1 MDFQKLAQEIL
12 KNVGGEKNISHLTHC
27 ATRLRFSLNDTS
39 KVNEG
44 VLKNTKGVL
53 GVVNKGGQF
62 QLIIGPEVPKA
73 YEALMKSVNI
83 SSNNSEEPKEK
94 KGFVTKLLD
103 IVSGVFTPILPA
115 IIGAGLIKSV
125 LAIAVLCGINTK
137 GHTYYFLNFIG
148 DAPLYFLPVMLAFT
162 AAAKF
167 KCNQFIAVAI
177 AGAMIHPSYTA
188 LVKDQFNIH
197 FTSFLGIPVTLATYS
212 SSVIPILLTVWILS
226 YVDRFLEKHIP
237 KMIRFFLKPL
247 LCLLIVAPLAFI
259 VLGPIGFVA
268 GTGISTGLNM
278 LNSFAPWLVPTIIG
292 TIFPLMVTTGM
303 HYGLVP
309 FMIQSYASI
318 GYETIATPGNLPS
331 NIAQGAAAICVA
343 LKTKNKNLKQL
354 AFSSGFTAVLG
365 ITEPALFGVTLK
377 VKRALYAVMIGGGVG
392 GFYSGITGVKG
403 YAFNS
408 PGLLSL
414 PAFIGPDGWT
424 NLINACISMVIAFVV
439 TFVVLWFW
447 GFEDIPSDE
456 DKNIIMSNEENQTNS
471 EIKLVNETI
480 QSPIKG
486 NVIDLKEVNDP
497 TFAGEML
504 GKGVAIEPI
513 EGRVVS
519 PINGVISA
527 IFPTKHAIGLTSDK
541 GTELLIHIG
550 IDTVQLG
557 GKYFTSY
564 IKEGDRVKVGDLLVE
579 FDIDKIK
586 EAGYQTVTP
595 IIVTNTVKYTDIAT
609 TESETVKEGYPL
621 LTLIYESVETREE
634 SPLFTSTRQ

>member
-12 KNVGGEKNISHLTHC
+12 INIGGENNVSNLTHC
-27 ATRLRFSLNDTS
+27 ATRLRFNLYDSS
-39 KVNEG
+39 KVNEE
-44 VLKNTKGVL
+44 VLKNTSGIL

-73 YEALMKSVNI
+73 YGALTSLVN
-83 SSNNSEEPKEK
+83 SSSNSEEPKEEK
-94 KGFVTKLLD
+94 KGFAANILD
-103 IVSGVFTPILPA
+103 IVAGVFTPILPA

-125 LAIAVLCGINTK
+125 LAIAVLLGMDPEGK
-137 GHTYYFLNFIG
+137 TYYFLNFIG

-167 KCNQFIAVAI
+167 KTNPFIAVTI
-177 AGAMIHPSYTA
+177 AGAMIHPQYTA
-188 LVKDQFNIH
+188 LVTDPFNIH

-226 YVDRFLEKHIP
+226 YVEKVLEKLIP
-237 KMIRFFLKPL
+237 KMIKFFLKPL
-247 LCLLIVAPLAFI
+247 LSILIVAPIAFI
-259 VLGPIGFVA
+259 VLGPLGFVA
-268 GTGISTGLNM
+268 GTGISNGLNM
-278 LNSFAPWLVPTIIG
+278 LSTGVPWLVPTIIG
-292 TIFPLMVTTGM
+292 IVFPLMVTTGM

-309 FMIQSYASI
+309 FMVQSYASI

-331 NIAQGAAAICVA
+331 NVAQGAAALCVA
-343 LKTKNKNLKQL
+343 LKTKNKNFKQL
-354 AFSSGFTAVLG
+354 AFSSGITAVLG

-377 VKRALYAVMIGGGVG
+377 VRRALYAVMIGGGVG

-403 YAFNS
+403 YAFGS

-414 PAFIGPDGWT
+414 PIFIGPDGWT
-424 NLINACISMVIAFVV
+424 NLINACIAMGIAFVV

-447 GFEDIPSDE
+447 GFEDIPSASDE
-456 DKNIIMSNEENQTNS
+456 DKNIKNNTTANQTNS

-486 NVIDLKEVNDP
+486 RVIDLKEVNDP
-497 TFAGEML
+497 TFAEEML
-504 GKGVAIEPI
+504 GKGVAIEPL

-541 GTELLIHIG
+541 GTEVLIHIG
-550 IDTVQLG
+550 LDTVKLE
-557 GKYFTSY
+557 GKYFTAHVNM
-564 IKEGDRVKVGDLLVE
+564 GDRIHVGQLLVE
-579 FDIDKIK
+579 FEIDKIK
-586 EAGYQTVTP
+586 EAGYEIVTP
-595 IIVTNTVKYTDIAT
+595 VVITNVDQYKEINKIAAGLINEKENIIDTIVK
-609 TESETVKEGYPL
+609 
-621 LTLIYESVETREE
+621 
-634 SPLFTSTRQ
+634 

>member
-12 KNVGGEKNISHLTHC
+12 KNVGGEKNISNLTHC
-27 ATRLRFSLNDTS
+27 ATRLRFNLNDNS

-73 YEALMKSVNI
+73 YEALMNSVNI

-94 KGFVTKLLD
+94 KGFVTNLLD
-103 IVSGVFTPILPA
+103 IVAGVFTPILPA

-125 LAIAVLCGINTK
+125 LAIAVLCGINTE

-162 AAAKF
+162 AAVKF
-167 KCNQFIAVAI
+167 KCNPFIAVAI

-188 LVKDQFNIH
+188 LVTDQFNIH

-247 LCLLIVAPLAFI
+247 LCLLIVTPLAFI
-259 VLGPIGFVA
+259 VLGPLGFVA

-278 LNSFAPWLVPTIIG
+278 LNLYAPWLVPTIIG

-318 GYETIATPGNLPS
+318 GYETIAGPGNLPS
-331 NIAQGAAAICVA
+331 NIAQGAAALCVA
-343 LKTKNKNLKQL
+343 LKTKNKDLKQL
-354 AFSSGFTAVLG
+354 AFSSGITAILG

-377 VKRALYAVMIGGGVG
+377 IKRALYAVMIGGGVG

-403 YAFNS
+403 YAFSS

-424 NLINACISMVIAFVV
+424 NLINACISMTIAFIV
-439 TFVVLWFW
+439 TFVILWFW
-447 GFEDIPSDE
+447 GFEDMPSDE
-456 DKNIIMSNEENQTNS
+456 DKNMMNNVAENQTNF
-471 EIKLVNETI
+471 EIKAVNETI

-486 NVIDLKEVNDP
+486 KVIDLKEVKDP
-497 TFAGEML
+497 TFAEEML

-519 PINGVISA
+519 PIDGVVSA

-550 IDTVQLG
+550 IDTVNLQ

-564 IKEGDRVKVGDLLVE
+564 VKTGDRINVGQLMVE
-579 FDIDKIK
+579 FEMDKIK
-586 EAGYQTVTP
+586 EAGYEIVTP
-595 IIVTNTVKYTDIAT
+595 VVVTNVERYKEINKIASGFVN
-609 TESETVKEGYPL
+609 EKENIMDAIL
-621 LTLIYESVETREE
+621 K
-634 SPLFTSTRQ
+634 